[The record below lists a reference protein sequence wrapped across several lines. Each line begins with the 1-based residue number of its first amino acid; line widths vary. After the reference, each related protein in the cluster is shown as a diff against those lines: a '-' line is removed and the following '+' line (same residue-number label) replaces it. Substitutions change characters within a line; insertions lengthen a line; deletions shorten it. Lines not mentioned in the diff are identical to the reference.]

1 MEKFFTACRWRC
13 WWRKK
18 ANSNWQL
25 ASWAT
30 ELNTRNHQTGH
41 RRLPAFLTYSCIV
54 RICAIIKRLLMH
66 VSEIW
71 RYPVKSLKG
80 ERLKE
85 TEITPLG
92 IPGDRQIAV
101 IRTINGRFLTSRS
114 RPKLLGLQGS
124 INPEGVPTINGH
136 PWSSDEALQLVR
148 EAAGEPVT
156 LRQIPA
162 PQAFDILPLLVA
174 TDGAA
179 RYLNIDH
186 RRLRPNILLAD
197 VPELEER
204 NWPGRTIAIGDV
216 RIHAEKL
223 RDRCV
228 MTTFD
233 PDTQAQDP
241 SVLLRIVR
249 ELDGSTAL
257 DSSVI
262 HSGKIRVGDAAHIV
276 EH

>member
-1 MEKFFTACRWRC
+1 
-13 WWRKK
+13 
-18 ANSNWQL
+18 
-25 ASWAT
+25 
-30 ELNTRNHQTGH
+30 
-41 RRLPAFLTYSCIV
+41 
-54 RICAIIKRLLMH
+54 MH

-85 TEITPLG
+85 TEITSLG

-114 RPKLLGLQGS
+114 KPKLLGLQGS
-124 INPEGVPTINGH
+124 INADGLPTINGH
-136 PWSSDEALQLVR
+136 PWNSAQALELVR
-148 EAAGEPVT
+148 EAAGELVT
-156 LRQIPA
+156 LEQIPA
-162 PQAFDILPLLVA
+162 PQAFDVLPLLIA

-204 NWPGRTIAIGDV
+204 NWAGRAIAIGEV

-233 PDTQAQDP
+233 PDTQVQDP

-262 HSGKIRVGDAAHIV
+262 TPGRIHVGDSAAIIDR
-276 EH
+276 

>member
-1 MEKFFTACRWRC
+1 
-13 WWRKK
+13 
-18 ANSNWQL
+18 
-25 ASWAT
+25 
-30 ELNTRNHQTGH
+30 
-41 RRLPAFLTYSCIV
+41 
-54 RICAIIKRLLMH
+54 MH

-85 TEITPLG
+85 TEITKLG
-92 IPGDRQIAV
+92 IPGDRQIVV
-101 IRTINGRFLTSRS
+101 IRTINGRFLTSRT

-124 INPEGVPTINGH
+124 IGPDSVPTINGH
-136 PWSSDEALQLVR
+136 PWNSADALQLVL

-156 LRQIPA
+156 LQQIAA
-162 PQAFDILPLLVA
+162 PQAFDILPLLIA

-179 RYLNIDH
+179 AYLNIDH
-186 RRLRPNILLAD
+186 RRLRPNILIAD
-197 VPELEER
+197 VPGLAER
-204 NWPGRTIAIGDV
+204 KWPGRIIAIGDA
-216 RIHAEKL
+216 RIHAEML

-241 SVLLRIVR
+241 SVLQRIAR

-262 HSGKIRVGDAAHIV
+262 TPGMIRVGDPVHIV
-276 EH
+276 DR

>member
-1 MEKFFTACRWRC
+1 
-13 WWRKK
+13 
-18 ANSNWQL
+18 
-25 ASWAT
+25 
-30 ELNTRNHQTGH
+30 
-41 RRLPAFLTYSCIV
+41 
-54 RICAIIKRLLMH
+54 MH

-80 ERLKE
+80 ERLNE
-85 TEITPLG
+85 TEITKFG

-101 IRTINGRFLTSRS
+101 IRTINRRFLTSRS

-124 INPEGVPTINGH
+124 INTDGVPTINGH
-136 PWSSDEALQLVR
+136 RWDSAEALQLVR

-156 LRQIPA
+156 LQQIPA
-162 PQAFDILPLLVA
+162 PQAFDVLPLLVA

-197 VPELEER
+197 VPDLEER
-204 NWPGRTIAIGDV
+204 KWPGKIIAIGDV

-233 PDTQAQDP
+233 PDTQVQDP
-241 SVLLRIVR
+241 SVLLRILR

-262 HSGKIRVGDAAHIV
+262 TPGKIRIGDQAQILGR
-276 EH
+276 

>member
-1 MEKFFTACRWRC
+1 
-13 WWRKK
+13 
-18 ANSNWQL
+18 
-25 ASWAT
+25 
-30 ELNTRNHQTGH
+30 
-41 RRLPAFLTYSCIV
+41 
-54 RICAIIKRLLMH
+54 MH

-80 ERLKE
+80 ERLQE
-85 TEITPLG
+85 TEITKLG

-114 RPKLLGLQGS
+114 KPKLLGLQGS
-124 INPEGVPTINGH
+124 INANGVPTVHGH
-136 PWSSDEALQLVR
+136 PWNSAEALQLVR

-156 LRQIPA
+156 LQQIPA
-162 PQAFDILPLLVA
+162 PQAFDVLPLLVA

-179 RYLNIDH
+179 HYLSIDH
-186 RRLRPNILLAD
+186 RRLRPNILIVD
-197 VPELEER
+197 VPGLEER
-204 NWPGRTIAIGDV
+204 KWPGRTLAIGNT
-216 RIHAEKL
+216 RIHADML

-233 PDTQAQDP
+233 PDTQVQDP
-241 SVLLRIVR
+241 SVLQRILR

-262 HSGKIRVGDAAHIV
+262 TPGKIRVGDPVYIV
-276 EH
+276 DR

>member
-1 MEKFFTACRWRC
+1 
-13 WWRKK
+13 
-18 ANSNWQL
+18 
-25 ASWAT
+25 
-30 ELNTRNHQTGH
+30 
-41 RRLPAFLTYSCIV
+41 
-54 RICAIIKRLLMH
+54 MH

-80 ERLKE
+80 ERLEE
-85 TEITPLG
+85 TEITRVG
-92 IPGDRQIAV
+92 IPGDRQVV
-101 IRTINGRFLTSRS
+101 IVRTINGRFLTSRV

-124 INPEGVPTINGH
+124 IDADGAPTINGH
-136 PWSSDEALQLVR
+136 PWNTPEALQLVLD
-148 EAAGEPVT
+148 AAGEPVT
-156 LRQIPA
+156 LQQIPA

-197 VPELEER
+197 VPDLEER
-204 NWPGRTIAIGDV
+204 KWPGRVIAIGEV

-233 PDTQAQDP
+233 PDTQMQDP

-262 HSGKIRVGDAAHIV
+262 HPGKICVGDAAHIV
-276 EH
+276 GR

>member
-1 MEKFFTACRWRC
+1 
-13 WWRKK
+13 
-18 ANSNWQL
+18 
-25 ASWAT
+25 
-30 ELNTRNHQTGH
+30 
-41 RRLPAFLTYSCIV
+41 
-54 RICAIIKRLLMH
+54 MH

-80 ERLKE
+80 ERLQE
-85 TEITPLG
+85 SEIAKLG

-114 RPKLLGLQGS
+114 KPKLLGLQGS
-124 INPEGVPTINGH
+124 INKNGIVTINGH
-136 PWSSDEALQLVR
+136 LWNSAEALQLVH

-156 LRQIPA
+156 LEQVPA
-162 PQAFDILPLLVA
+162 PQAFDVLPLLVA
-174 TDGAA
+174 TDGAT

-197 VPELEER
+197 VPALEER
-204 NWPGRTIAIGDV
+204 NWPGRVIAIGEV

-233 PDTQAQDP
+233 PDTQVQDP

-262 HSGKIRVGDAAHIV
+262 TSGRIRVGDQAHIV
-276 EH
+276 DR

>member
-1 MEKFFTACRWRC
+1 
-13 WWRKK
+13 
-18 ANSNWQL
+18 
-25 ASWAT
+25 
-30 ELNTRNHQTGH
+30 
-41 RRLPAFLTYSCIV
+41 
-54 RICAIIKRLLMH
+54 MH

-80 ERLKE
+80 ERLTE
-85 TEITPLG
+85 TEVTKFG

-101 IRTINGRFLTSRS
+101 IRTINRRFLTSRS

-124 INPEGVPTINGH
+124 INTDGVPTINGH
-136 PWSSDEALQLVR
+136 RWDSAEALQLVR

-156 LRQIPA
+156 LQQIPA
-162 PQAFDILPLLVA
+162 PQAFDVLPLLVA

-204 NWPGRTIAIGDV
+204 SWPGHIIAIGDV

-233 PDTQAQDP
+233 PDTQVQDP
-241 SVLLRIVR
+241 SVLLRIIR

-262 HSGKIRVGDAAHIV
+262 TPGKIRIGDRAQIIDR
-276 EH
+276 

>member
-1 MEKFFTACRWRC
+1 
-13 WWRKK
+13 
-18 ANSNWQL
+18 
-25 ASWAT
+25 
-30 ELNTRNHQTGH
+30 
-41 RRLPAFLTYSCIV
+41 
-54 RICAIIKRLLMH
+54 MH

-80 ERLKE
+80 ERLQE
-85 TEITPLG
+85 TEITKLG

-101 IRTINGRFLTSRS
+101 IRAINGRFLTSRS
-114 RPKLLGLQGS
+114 KPKLLGLQGS
-124 INPEGVPTINGH
+124 INANGVPTVNGH
-136 PWSSDEALQLVR
+136 PWNSAEALQLVR
-148 EAAGEPVT
+148 EAAGESVT
-156 LRQIPA
+156 LEQIPA
-162 PQAFDILPLLVA
+162 PQAFDVLPLLIA

-179 RYLNIDH
+179 HYLNIDH

-197 VPELEER
+197 VPDLEER
-204 NWPGRTIAIGDV
+204 NWPGRIIAIGDV

-241 SVLLRIVR
+241 SVLLRIIS

-257 DSSVI
+257 DSSI
-262 HSGKIRVGDAAHIV
+262 ITPGKIRVGDSVHIV
-276 EH
+276 ER

>member
-1 MEKFFTACRWRC
+1 
-13 WWRKK
+13 
-18 ANSNWQL
+18 
-25 ASWAT
+25 
-30 ELNTRNHQTGH
+30 
-41 RRLPAFLTYSCIV
+41 
-54 RICAIIKRLLMH
+54 MH

-80 ERLKE
+80 ERLNE
-85 TEITPLG
+85 AEITKLG

-101 IRTINGRFLTSRS
+101 IRSINGRFLTSRTQ
-114 RPKLLGLQGS
+114 PKLLGLQGS
-124 INPEGVPTINGH
+124 INPEGVTTINGH
-136 PWSSDEALQLVR
+136 RWDSAKALQLVR
-148 EAAGEPVT
+148 DAAGEPIT
-156 LRQIPA
+156 LEQVRA
-162 PQAFDILPLLVA
+162 PQAFDVLPLLVA

-179 RYLNIDH
+179 RYLKIDH
-186 RRLRPNILLAD
+186 RRLRPNILVAG

-204 NWPGRTIAIGDV
+204 RWPGRVIVIGRV
-216 RIHAEKL
+216 RIHAETL

-262 HSGKIRVGDAAHIV
+262 AEGMIRVGDPVKIV
-276 EH
+276 DR

>member
-1 MEKFFTACRWRC
+1 
-13 WWRKK
+13 
-18 ANSNWQL
+18 
-25 ASWAT
+25 
-30 ELNTRNHQTGH
+30 
-41 RRLPAFLTYSCIV
+41 
-54 RICAIIKRLLMH
+54 MH

-80 ERLKE
+80 ERLNE
-85 TEITPLG
+85 TEITKSG

-114 RPKLLGLQGS
+114 RPKLLALQGS
-124 INPEGVPTINGH
+124 INANGVPTINGH
-136 PWSSDEALQLVR
+136 PWDSPEALQLVL

-156 LRQIPA
+156 LQKIPA
-162 PQAFDILPLLVA
+162 PQAFDVLPLLVA

-197 VPELEER
+197 VPDLEER
-204 NWPGRTIAIGDV
+204 NWPGRTIAIGDA
-216 RIHAEKL
+216 RIYAEKL

-262 HSGKIRVGDAAHIV
+262 TPGKIHVGDQAQII

>member
-1 MEKFFTACRWRC
+1 
-13 WWRKK
+13 
-18 ANSNWQL
+18 
-25 ASWAT
+25 
-30 ELNTRNHQTGH
+30 
-41 RRLPAFLTYSCIV
+41 
-54 RICAIIKRLLMH
+54 MH

-80 ERLKE
+80 DRLNE
-85 TEITPLG
+85 TEITKFG

-114 RPKLLGLQGS
+114 RPKLLALQGS
-124 INPEGVPTINGH
+124 INANGVPTINGH
-136 PWSSDEALQLVR
+136 PWDSPEALQLVR

-156 LRQIPA
+156 LQKIPA
-162 PQAFDILPLLVA
+162 PQAFDVLPLLVA

-216 RIHAEKL
+216 RIYAEKL

-257 DSSVI
+257 DSSVVTP
-262 HSGKIRVGDAAHIV
+262 GKIHVGDQAQII

>member
-1 MEKFFTACRWRC
+1 
-13 WWRKK
+13 
-18 ANSNWQL
+18 
-25 ASWAT
+25 
-30 ELNTRNHQTGH
+30 
-41 RRLPAFLTYSCIV
+41 
-54 RICAIIKRLLMH
+54 MH

-80 ERLKE
+80 ERLQE
-85 TEITPLG
+85 TEITSLG

-101 IRTINGRFLTSRS
+101 IRTLNGRFLTSRS

-124 INPEGVPTINGH
+124 INADGVPTINGH
-136 PWSSDEALQLVR
+136 PWNSIEALGLIR

-156 LRQIPA
+156 LQQIPA

-179 RYLNIDH
+179 HYLNIDH
-186 RRLRPNILLAD
+186 RSLRPNILLAD

-204 NWPGRTIAIGDV
+204 KWPGRVIAIGDV

-262 HSGKIRVGDAAHIV
+262 TPGKIRVGDQAQIIDR
-276 EH
+276 

>member
-1 MEKFFTACRWRC
+1 
-13 WWRKK
+13 
-18 ANSNWQL
+18 
-25 ASWAT
+25 
-30 ELNTRNHQTGH
+30 
-41 RRLPAFLTYSCIV
+41 
-54 RICAIIKRLLMH
+54 MH

-71 RYPVKSLKG
+71 RYPIKSLKG

-85 TEITPLG
+85 TAITTVG

-101 IRTINGRFLTSRS
+101 IRAINGRFLTSRS
-114 RPKLLGLQGS
+114 KPKLLGLQGS
-124 INPEGVPTINGH
+124 INESGVPTINNH
-136 PWSSDEALQLVR
+136 LWDSAEALQLVL

-156 LRQIPA
+156 LQQIPA
-162 PQAFDILPLLVA
+162 PQAFDVLPLLVA

-179 RYLNIDH
+179 RYLKIDH

-197 VPELEER
+197 VPDLEER
-204 NWPGRTIAIGDV
+204 KWPGRVIAIGEV

-233 PDTQAQDP
+233 PDTQEQDP
-241 SVLLRIVR
+241 SVLLRIIR

-262 HSGKIRVGDAAHIV
+262 TPGKIRIGDQARILDR
-276 EH
+276 

>member
-1 MEKFFTACRWRC
+1 
-13 WWRKK
+13 
-18 ANSNWQL
+18 
-25 ASWAT
+25 
-30 ELNTRNHQTGH
+30 
-41 RRLPAFLTYSCIV
+41 
-54 RICAIIKRLLMH
+54 MH

-80 ERLKE
+80 ERLNE
-85 TEITPLG
+85 TEITKFG

-114 RPKLLGLQGS
+114 RPKLLALQGS
-124 INPEGVPTINGH
+124 INANGVPTINGH
-136 PWSSDEALQLVR
+136 PWDSAEALQLVR

-156 LRQIPA
+156 LQKIPA
-162 PQAFDILPLLVA
+162 PQAFDVLPLLVA

-216 RIHAEKL
+216 RIYAEKL

-257 DSSVI
+257 DSSVVTP
-262 HSGKIRVGDAAHIV
+262 GKIHVGDQAQII

>member
-1 MEKFFTACRWRC
+1 
-13 WWRKK
+13 
-18 ANSNWQL
+18 
-25 ASWAT
+25 
-30 ELNTRNHQTGH
+30 
-41 RRLPAFLTYSCIV
+41 
-54 RICAIIKRLLMH
+54 MH

-241 SVLLRIVR
+241 SVLLRILR

>member
-1 MEKFFTACRWRC
+1 
-13 WWRKK
+13 
-18 ANSNWQL
+18 
-25 ASWAT
+25 
-30 ELNTRNHQTGH
+30 
-41 RRLPAFLTYSCIV
+41 
-54 RICAIIKRLLMH
+54 MH

-80 ERLKE
+80 ERLNE
-85 TEITPLG
+85 TEITKLG

-101 IRTINGRFLTSRS
+101 IRTINGRFRTSRS
-114 RPKLLGLQGS
+114 RPKLLSLQGS
-124 INPEGVPTINGH
+124 INASGVPMINGH
-136 PWSSDEALQLVR
+136 LWNSAEALELVR
-148 EAAGEPVT
+148 EAAGELVM
-156 LRQIPA
+156 LEQIPA
-162 PQAFDILPLLVA
+162 PQAFDVLPLLVA

-197 VPELEER
+197 VPDLEER
-204 NWPGRTIAIGDV
+204 NWPGKIIAIGDV

-233 PDTQAQDP
+233 PDTHAQDP

-262 HSGKIRVGDAAHIV
+262 TPGKIRVGDAVAIV
-276 EH
+276 DR

>member
-1 MEKFFTACRWRC
+1 
-13 WWRKK
+13 
-18 ANSNWQL
+18 
-25 ASWAT
+25 
-30 ELNTRNHQTGH
+30 
-41 RRLPAFLTYSCIV
+41 
-54 RICAIIKRLLMH
+54 MH

-80 ERLKE
+80 ERLQE
-85 TEITPLG
+85 TEITKLG

-114 RPKLLGLQGS
+114 KPKLLGLQGS
-124 INPEGVPTINGH
+124 MNADGVPTINGH
-136 PWSSDEALQLVR
+136 RWDSAGALQLVR

-156 LRQIPA
+156 LEHVPA
-162 PQAFDILPLLVA
+162 PRAFDVLPLLVA

-197 VPELEER
+197 VPDLEER
-204 NWPGRTIAIGDV
+204 KWPGRVIAIGEV

-228 MTTFD
+228 MTTFH

-241 SVLLRIVR
+241 SVLHRIIY

-262 HSGKIRVGDAAHIV
+262 TPGKISVGDAAHII
-276 EH
+276 ER

>member
-1 MEKFFTACRWRC
+1 
-13 WWRKK
+13 
-18 ANSNWQL
+18 
-25 ASWAT
+25 
-30 ELNTRNHQTGH
+30 
-41 RRLPAFLTYSCIV
+41 
-54 RICAIIKRLLMH
+54 MH

-80 ERLKE
+80 ERLE
-85 TEITPLG
+85 QTEITKFG
-92 IPGDRQIAV
+92 IPGDRQVAV

-114 RPKLLGLQGS
+114 KPKLLGLQGG
-124 INPEGVPTINGH
+124 INPDGVPTVNGH
-136 PWSSDEALQLVR
+136 PWNSSEALQLVR
-148 EAAGEPVT
+148 EAAVEPVT
-156 LRQIPA
+156 LQPVSA
-162 PQAFDILPLLVA
+162 PQAFDVLPLLIA

-197 VPELEER
+197 VPDLEER
-204 NWPGRTIAIGDV
+204 KWPGRVIAIGEV

-233 PDTQAQDP
+233 PDTQVQDP
-241 SVLLRIVR
+241 SILLRIVR
-249 ELDGSTAL
+249 ELDGSAAL

-262 HSGKIRVGDAAHIV
+262 HPGKIHVGDTAHILDR
-276 EH
+276 

>member
-1 MEKFFTACRWRC
+1 
-13 WWRKK
+13 
-18 ANSNWQL
+18 
-25 ASWAT
+25 
-30 ELNTRNHQTGH
+30 
-41 RRLPAFLTYSCIV
+41 
-54 RICAIIKRLLMH
+54 MH

-80 ERLKE
+80 ERLQE
-85 TEITPLG
+85 TEITKFG

-114 RPKLLGLQGS
+114 KPKLLGLQGS
-124 INPEGVPTINGH
+124 INANGVPTINGYLWNS
-136 PWSSDEALQLVR
+136 PEALQLVR

-156 LRQIPA
+156 LQQIP
-162 PQAFDILPLLVA
+162 PPRAFDVLPLLVA

-204 NWPGRTIAIGDV
+204 KWPGRIIAIGEV

-262 HSGKIRVGDAAHIV
+262 TQGKIRVGDQAHIV
-276 EH
+276 DL

>member
-1 MEKFFTACRWRC
+1 
-13 WWRKK
+13 
-18 ANSNWQL
+18 
-25 ASWAT
+25 
-30 ELNTRNHQTGH
+30 
-41 RRLPAFLTYSCIV
+41 
-54 RICAIIKRLLMH
+54 MH

-80 ERLKE
+80 ERLNE
-85 TEITPLG
+85 TEITKFG

-114 RPKLLGLQGS
+114 RPKLLALQGS
-124 INPEGVPTINGH
+124 INVNGVPTINGH
-136 PWSSDEALQLVR
+136 PWDSPEALQLVR

-156 LRQIPA
+156 LQKIPA
-162 PQAFDILPLLVA
+162 PQAFDVLPMLIA

-216 RIHAEKL
+216 RIYAEKL

-257 DSSVI
+257 DSSVVTP
-262 HSGKIRVGDAAHIV
+262 GKIHVGDQAQII

>member
-1 MEKFFTACRWRC
+1 
-13 WWRKK
+13 
-18 ANSNWQL
+18 
-25 ASWAT
+25 
-30 ELNTRNHQTGH
+30 
-41 RRLPAFLTYSCIV
+41 
-54 RICAIIKRLLMH
+54 MH

-114 RPKLLGLQGS
+114 KPKLLGLQGS
-124 INPEGVPTINGH
+124 INANGIAMINGH
-136 PWSSDEALQLVR
+136 PWNSVEALQLVR
-148 EAAGEPVT
+148 EAAGEPVA
-156 LRQIPA
+156 LQQIPA
-162 PQAFDILPLLVA
+162 PQAFDVLPLLIA

-197 VPELEER
+197 VPDMEER
-204 NWPGRTIAIGDV
+204 KWPGKIIAVGKV
-216 RIHAEKL
+216 RIHAQKL

-233 PDTQAQDP
+233 PDTQIQDP

-249 ELDGSTAL
+249 ELDGCTAL

-262 HSGKIRVGDAAHIV
+262 TPSTIHVGDSAAIIDR
-276 EH
+276 